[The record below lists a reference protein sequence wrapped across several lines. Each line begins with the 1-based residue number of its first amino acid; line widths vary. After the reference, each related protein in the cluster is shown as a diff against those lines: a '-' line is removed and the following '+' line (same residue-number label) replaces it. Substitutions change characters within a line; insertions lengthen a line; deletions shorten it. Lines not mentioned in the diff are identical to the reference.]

1 MSSGNGVC
9 SPSPVT
15 RAAGGTE
22 KETVGSRWG
31 RAIRSSPESRY
42 VFLRIRQPWMVI
54 ALHAPRRPRYD
65 PPVRGFL
72 APLALMGS
80 VGPIDR
86 VLIAV
91 GSVLTAGW
99 LAVVG
104 VIRVVREPRNPR
116 PSVETMDLGPEP
128 PALVNLLTRNY
139 RVTPDAVPATLL
151 DLAARRVGIEL
162 EQTHPGAYACRL
174 RPESPSIPGGVT
186 VTPYEERILDFVQRR
201 AVDGV
206 VSSRALT
213 TGPQDESKRWFRGF
227 AAEVVADA
235 QARGLSRDLWDRR
248 TLTFLY
254 AAASVPAVPFGLA
267 GGWWAFLSA
276 LIGGLAVV
284 GGIDASRRQRE
295 TPAGLEAGG
304 RWLGV
309 RAKLAQDEVFPTLPP
324 TGVAVW
330 ERYLAYGA
338 AMGVARAAVAELPMG
353 AESDTRAWSSYGGE
367 WHEVRVRYPFLWPPA
382 WGSWPPLGV
391 ALGFVGFLA
400 GGLVLFLVA
409 RFGVFSATDSVTS
422 SVLAILVP
430 IEIAL
435 GAVGGLV
442 LVWGSLCL
450 VSALADLRKPSE
462 VEGQILRL
470 RVRGTENHPRHYVGV
485 DDGRST
491 KVQAWRVS
499 PELYAGLQ
507 QGETVRAV
515 VTRLL
520 GHVRSVEPSG
530 GDDANGTVR
539 PPGLVHPIDPWVG
552 A

>member
-1 MSSGNGVC
+1 
-9 SPSPVT
+9 
-15 RAAGGTE
+15 
-22 KETVGSRWG
+22 
-31 RAIRSSPESRY
+31 
-42 VFLRIRQPWMVI
+42 
-54 ALHAPRRPRYD
+54 
-65 PPVRGFL
+65 VRGFL
-72 APLALMGS
+72 ALLAPLGS

-86 VLIAV
+86 VLFVV
-91 GSVLTAGW
+91 GALLTAGW
-99 LAVVG
+99 LATVAVL
-104 VIRVVREPRNPR
+104 RVVREPRNPR
-116 PSVETMDLGPEP
+116 PSSETMDLGPEP
-128 PALVNLLTRNY
+128 PAVTNLITSNF

-151 DLAARRVGIEL
+151 DLAARKLGIEL

-174 RPESPSIPGGVT
+174 RPETLSIPGGA
-186 VTPYEERILDFVQRR
+186 VTPYEERILDFVHRR

-206 VSSRALT
+206 VPSRALT
-213 TGPQDESKRWFRGF
+213 TGPQDESNRWFRAF
-227 AAEVVADA
+227 TAEVVADA
-235 QARGLSRDLWDRR
+235 QARGLSRDLWDRP

-254 AAASVPAVPFGLA
+254 VAASIPALPFGLA

-276 LIGGLAVV
+276 LIGGIAVV

-338 AMGVARAAVAELPMG
+338 ALGLARAAVAELPMG

-367 WHEVRVRYPFLWPPA
+367 WREVRVRYPFLWPPG

-391 ALGFVGFLA
+391 ALGLGGFLV

-409 RFGVFSATDSVTS
+409 RFGVFSATDSVSS
-422 SVLAILVP
+422 SVLAVLVP

-435 GAVGGLV
+435 ALVGGLV
-442 LVWGSLCL
+442 LLAGSLCL

-462 VEGQILRL
+462 VAGQVLRL
-470 RVRGTENHPRHYVGV
+470 RIRGTENHPRHYVGV
-485 DDGRST
+485 DDGRSS
-491 KVQAWRVS
+491 KVLAWRVA

-507 QGETVRAV
+507 QGQTVRAV
-515 VTRLL
+515 VTRFLA
-520 GHVRSVEPSG
+520 HVRSVEPSG
-530 GDDANGTVR
+530 GDDPNGTVR